1 MRMKSFSQSERVLG
15 LLAAICCVFSS
26 AVVAQPP
33 RAAAP
38 RTAQEAAPIDLT
50 GTWVSVISED
60 WRWRM
65 TMPVRGDFASIPLNP
80 NGRQVGLEWNPEAD
94 EAAGLEC
101 KAYGAPAIMRRPG
114 RVRISWQDQQT
125 LKLELDAGT
134 QTRFFHFDAAA
145 PASQLPSRQG
155 YSVAN
160 WERPVRGI
168 GATEA
173 LNIFSN
179 RIGQNPQS
187 LEVRT
192 TNLLPGYYR
201 KNGPPFSADAVVQ
214 EYFDYHT
221 LPNGEEWFTVTTV
234 VTDPLFLNGIY
245 LTSSDF
251 KKQHND
257 DGWNPTLCSVN

>member
-1 MRMKSFSQSERVLG
+1 M
-15 LLAAICCVFSS
+15 
-26 AVVAQPP
+26 
-33 RAAAP
+33 
-38 RTAQEAAPIDLT
+38 
-50 GTWVSVISED
+50 
-60 WRWRM
+60 
-65 TMPVRGDFASIPLNP
+65 
-80 NGRQVGLEWNPEAD
+80 
-94 EAAGLEC
+94 
-101 KAYGAPAIMRRPG
+101 
-114 RVRISWQDQQT
+114 
-125 LKLELDAGT
+125 
-134 QTRFFHFDAAA
+134 
-145 PASQLPSRQG
+145 
-155 YSVAN
+155 
-160 WERPVRGI
+160 RGI
-168 GATEA
+168 GANEV